1 MGGKSVV
8 SHSAVNRGSILEG
21 VVENSVLSPNVT
33 VGEGAAV
40 RYSVLFPGVEI
51 APGAVVEYAILGEGC
66 KIGRGCHVG
75 GTPENSPEGW
85 GLTVLGPG
93 CELPE
98 GRDAK
103 AGIML
108 DRDGEEVSK

>member
-1 MGGKSVV
+1 M
-8 SHSAVNRGSILEG
+8 
-21 VVENSVLSPNVT
+21 
-33 VGEGAAV
+33 
-40 RYSVLFPGVEI
+40 
-51 APGAVVEYAILGEGC
+51 
-66 KIGRGCHVG
+66 G
-75 GTPENSPEGW
+75 GTPENTPEGW